1 MQSSTLLHHTDQRRG
16 IQRWSM
22 ATMHT
27 TFQKIHSEVASV
39 LKLSRS
45 SLAKPDKSASVRVSA
60 QKALPKLIPSLPC
73 FPAFVFLLL
82 IGRLG
87 LEVEGG
93 WVHEK
98 CVCPEGKVQRRVFK
112 DSLCWQMVVMAD
124 RQCLTWRRSA
134 GDEFSRDHLPSHYS
148 LITINK

>member
-1 MQSSTLLHHTDQRRG
+1 
-16 IQRWSM
+16 M

-112 DSLCWQMVVMAD
+112 NSLC
-124 RQCLTWRRSA
+124 
-134 GDEFSRDHLPSHYS
+134 
-148 LITINK
+148 

>member
-1 MQSSTLLHHTDQRRG
+1 
-16 IQRWSM
+16 M

-93 WVHEK
+93 GGYMRNVFALKAK
-98 CVCPEGKVQRRVFK
+98 CREE
-112 DSLCWQMVVMAD
+112 SLKTLCAD
-124 RQCLTWRRSA
+124 RW
-134 GDEFSRDHLPSHYS
+134 
-148 LITINK
+148 